1 MSFTQKNITKLAL
14 FSFLAI
20 GFSLAAVAQEADSA
34 EEVVSEETVADS
46 DESAEDEVELTKI
59 SVTGSRIKRSEVE
72 GPQPLVVLTK
82 EQIEQGGF
90 ISVYDAVSSV
100 SQNTGDFQG
109 AIASG
114 GFTPGAETINLRDFG
129 PGNTLVLVNGKRRAD
144 YPFPYS
150 GNDSVF
156 NWNSIPISLVE
167 RIEILSSGAS
177 AIYGSDA
184 VAGVV
189 NVILI
194 DGLEETSVRVRG
206 GTHLDGGGDNYN
218 FEISGGGYT
227 DRLSYAWGLEHSQQD
242 PIQGMNR
249 KEFNSYQD
257 DKDPRYRDP
266 DWSIIYIDLLV
277 DLIDY
282 LLLLVMSLVRI
293 LVDTEL
299 CLMALLAQAEG
310 IHIVVMT
317 ESNLSLLETTER
329 VTQLISL
336 LPIKLQII

>member
-1 MSFTQKNITKLAL
+1 MSFTQINITKLAL

-20 GFSLAAVAQEADSA
+20 SFSLAAIAQDADST

-249 KEFNSYQD
+249 KDIGILIGQLF
-257 DKDPRYRDP
+257 
-266 DWSIIYIDLLV
+266 ILIFLV
-277 DLIDY
+277 DLIDCH
-282 LLLLVMSLVRI
+282 LLLVTSLVKI

-310 IHIVVMT
+310 IHIVVMMVL
-317 ESNLSLLETTER
+317 NLSLLETTEK

-336 LPIKLQII
+336 LLLKYLII